1 MWLTIL
7 AAFSWC
13 LCAYMV
19 PVVWLMTWLRR
30 RADKTA
36 IIQDDDWPVVLD

>member
-19 PVVWLMTWLRR
+19 PVVWLITWLRR
-30 RADKTA
+30 RTDKTE